1 MIIACILPSTNGR
14 SIAPTEQRGFNVP
27 TTSHPNSAGALF
39 RQALQEEQ
47 PLQII
52 GAINANHALL
62 AKRAG
67 YKALYLSG
75 GGVAAGRSEERRV
88 GKECVSTCRSR
99 WSSYHLKKKL
109 DKNEMWYRR
118 GTESENE

>member
-67 YKALYLSG
+67 YKAIYL
-75 GGVAAGRSEERRV
+75 RSEEHTSELQSLMRH
-88 GKECVSTCRSR
+88 
-99 WSSYHLKKKL
+99 SYAVFCLKKKNNIA
-109 DKNEMWYRR
+109 KHH
-118 GTESENE
+118 TETIL